1 MSLFSNSENLFCTN
15 ILIPYVEIVYKKNV
29 SDKHFDTLGRELDAL
44 PFLCIFSC
52 GRKSFH
58 ISLQ

>member
-1 MSLFSNSENLFCTN
+1 MQKLCTK
-15 ILIPYVEIVYKKNV
+15 EV

-52 GRKSFH
+52 GRKRFH